1 MNESIPHKSHL
12 VSIAHGSHKFGS
24 ELLLQTTTSEQNAVF
39 SSYSISSVISMA
51 ALGARGN
58 TLQQIKEALHL
69 PEDMELLKSAYSD
82 ITSVTKSD
90 DNITLEVANSV
101 FPSKRLELR
110 EEYLS
115 DVKKHFQSEIQSL
128 DFNQAEEARKIMN
141 DWVLQQTNGKVK
153 ELFAPG
159 SINSDTVN
167 VLVNAIYFKGDWL
180 AKFDPINTT
189 ERDFFVSSEKTVKV
203 PTMFA
208 SDIKYASTYNEDLK
222 CTIAALPY
230 KGERITMYLLVPEER
245 FGLGELEQKVVTDA
259 FNPSTLD
266 KLTHP
271 SKNPIYLPKF
281 KLESFHDLGDACKS
295 LGLKDMFDKKSDFSG
310 MAGGPGELYVSKVV
324 QKAIIEIN
332 EEGSE
337 AAAASGMVMM
347 MRCAMIP
354 KPLVIDHPF
363 IFIIK
368 DKSTGLVLFSGKV
381 VDPSRS

>member
-1 MNESIPHKSHL
+1 MALFKPFFIRNVVIQNQFILYLTKMNESIPHMSHL

-141 DWVLQQTNGKVK
+141 DWVLQQTNGMVK

-245 FGLGELEQKVVTDA
+245 FGLGELEQK
-259 FNPSTLD
+259 
-266 KLTHP
+266 
-271 SKNPIYLPKF
+271 F

-295 LGLKDMFDKKSDFSG
+295 LGLKDMFDEKSDFSG

-324 QKAIIEIN
+324 QKAIIEVN

-354 KPLVIDHPF
+354 QPLVIDHPF
-363 IFIIK
+363 IFMIK

>member
-1 MNESIPHKSHL
+1 MNESIPHMSHL

-159 SINSDTVN
+159 SINSDTGN
-167 VLVNAIYFKGDWL
+167 VLVNAIYFKGGWL

-245 FGLGELEQKVVTDA
+245 FGLGELEQK
-259 FNPSTLD
+259 
-266 KLTHP
+266 
-271 SKNPIYLPKF
+271 F

-295 LGLKDMFDKKSDFSG
+295 LGLKDMFDEKSDFSG

-324 QKAIIEIN
+324 QKAIIEVN

-354 KPLVIDHPF
+354 QPLVIDHPF
-363 IFIIK
+363 IFMIK